1 MLRWAYNCWPEN
13 VREDIRYNTSSL
25 PIGDTCLI
33 YPSYS
38 GQLLLS
44 LRYKQLQRGIED
56 FYLVKEAVKK
66 NSIVTQQLLD
76 AFLGSSEPKE
86 WMQDSH
92 TSNQRLFNQQADEYE
107 AFRKQLI
114 ASLS

>member
-1 MLRWAYNCWPEN
+1 M
-13 VREDIRYNTSSL
+13 
-25 PIGDTCLI
+25 
-33 YPSYS
+33 
-38 GQLLLS
+38 LS

-66 NSIVTQQLLD
+66 NPIVTQQLLD

-86 WMQDSH
+86 WMKDSH